1 MKDSKANLF
10 PWRSRR
16 FRKKDSVIC
25 ELFCDQGASGG
36 VKRHSSMTS
45 ATIGCSRILREQAHF
60 HSRPRKR
67 YRITV
72 GILVCL
78 LAAVGSYAYVGM
90 RSLKREPSS
99 VQGQILKTEPIRAAS
114 GEGFLDVHKLIDL
127 VLGYLPLA
135 GKPESSS
142 LLQGETLSE
151 QDLFI
156 KEEIIA
162 LLKEFGAEEY
172 SIPPEFLAGV
182 NRFIR
187 QYQERDHEHMARAL
201 AKGRTDLDRMREI
214 LRHHNVP
221 QDLAYMVLVESGFLT
236 SSESQEGAAGLWQFT
251 EDTAR
256 GYGMEVSETV
266 DERLDLSKSTVAASR
281 FLRDLILDFGTGSS
295 VMLAIAA
302 YNSGPERVRRA
313 VRSVKDPIKQRS
325 FWYLY
330 RTEALPIETREY
342 VPKVIAATI
351 IGRNPKRFGF

>member
-1 MKDSKANLF
+1 MKDSKVNLYL
-10 PWRSRR
+10 WRPRR
-16 FRKKDSVIC
+16 FRKKDSETC
-25 ELFCDQGASGG
+25 EWFCDQGNSGG
-36 VKRHSSMTS
+36 VKLYSAMTS
-45 ATIGCSRILREQAHF
+45 AAIGCSRIVREQAHF
-60 HSRPRKR
+60 NGRPRKR

-78 LAAVGSYAYVGM
+78 VAAVGSYAYVGM
-90 RSLKREPSS
+90 RSLKREQSS
-99 VQGQILKTEPIRAAS
+99 VPGPMFRIEPRRAAS
-114 GEGFLDVHKLIDL
+114 GESFLNVYRLMDRL
-127 VLGYLPLA
+127 LGPLPLA
-135 GKPESSS
+135 GKLENNN
-142 LLQGETLSE
+142 LLQGEILSE

-156 KEEIIA
+156 KQEIIA

-182 NRFIR
+182 DRFIR

-201 AKGRTDLDRMREI
+201 AKGRTDLEHMREI

-236 SSESQEGAAGLWQFT
+236 SSESREGAAGLWQFT

-256 GYGMEVSETV
+256 GYGMEVSDTV

-281 FLRDLILDFGTGSS
+281 YLRDLILDFGTGSS

-313 VRSVKDPIKQRS
+313 VRSVKDPIKQRN

-330 RTEALPIETREY
+330 RTQALPIETREY

-351 IGRNPKRFGF
+351 IGRNPEHFGF